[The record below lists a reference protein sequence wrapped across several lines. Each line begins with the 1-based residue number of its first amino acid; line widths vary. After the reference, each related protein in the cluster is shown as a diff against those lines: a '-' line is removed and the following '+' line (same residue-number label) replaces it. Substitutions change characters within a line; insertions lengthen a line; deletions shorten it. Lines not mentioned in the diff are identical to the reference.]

1 MKAKPFLRPRLTG
14 ARFEGKAIPL
24 ELLKDLAVIEEMI
37 VEIAKSE
44 FLQDHP
50 DRKRSPRGF
59 TEDVALKLT
68 AVEEGSAIPHISL
81 FVANAALFPSDSE
94 VYFER
99 ARDSV
104 INAISAAEKHQG
116 ITDHLPE
123 KSLGYF
129 DRIGRS
135 LRDGEAMEF
144 ELPDGA
150 GVARLTKETRR
161 NLLLASAKVKE
172 LTDEVTIRGLVP
184 EADQADMSFEVQL
197 VDGRKIKAPL
207 DTQHLDT
214 VLDAFNGYQAG
225 ARVLLQGVG
234 RFNRN
239 ERLLRM
245 DSVEHINLLDPLD
258 VAARLDEIA
267 MLNDGWLEGR
277 GLAPSKD
284 GLAWMSEAFAK
295 HYPDELPLPCVYPT
309 PEGDLQMEWALGSA
323 EVSLEIELKTH
334 RASWHM
340 LDHQTESETTRHL
353 QLDSADDWAWIV
365 SEVQRLA
372 DGVAA

>member
-1 MKAKPFLRPRLTG
+1 MNAKPFLRPRLTG
-14 ARFEGKAIPL
+14 ARFDGRAIPL

-44 FLQDHP
+44 FLEDHP

-68 AVEEGSAIPHISL
+68 AVEEGSAIPLISL

-104 INAISAAEKHQG
+104 IRAISAAEKHQG

-135 LRDGEAMEF
+135 LREGEAMEF
-144 ELPDGA
+144 QLPDGA

-161 NLLLASAKVKE
+161 NLLLASDKVKE
-172 LTDEVTIRGLVP
+172 LTEEVTIRGLVP

-197 VDGRKIKAPL
+197 ADGRKIKAPL

-225 ARVLLQGVG
+225 TRVLLQGVG
-234 RFNRN
+234 RFNRS
-239 ERLLRM
+239 ERLLRL
-245 DSVEHINLLDPLD
+245 DSVEHISLLDPLD
-258 VAARLDEIA
+258 VPARLDEIA
-267 MLNDGWLEGR
+267 LLKDGWLEGT
-277 GLAPSKD
+277 GLTPTKQ
-284 GLAWMSEAFAK
+284 GLAWLSAAFAK
-295 HYPDELPLPCVYPT
+295 HYPDELPLPYVYPT
-309 PEGDLQMEWALGSA
+309 PEGGLQMEWTLGTA
-323 EVSLEIELKTH
+323 EASLEIDLESH
-334 RASWHM
+334 VASWHV
-340 LDHQTESETTRHL
+340 LDLQTETDTSHSV
-353 QLDSADDWAWIV
+353 QLDAAGDWAWIA
-365 SEVQRLA
+365 SELQRLA
-372 DGVAA
+372 GVAA